1 MVAASNSRLTIMGR
15 SILHCAASMQ
25 RNGLVGG
32 VVADSKIPAE
42 VNTAGAL
49 IDWVTSRLDSSD
61 VFFGHGTD
69 NSRDEAAALVYH
81 VMQLDHDAGNRDY
94 GIRASPQDVAEIQAL
109 LDARIGKCIP
119 MPYLLNEAWFAGRNF
134 YVDQRALIPRSPLAE
149 LIVAG
154 FEPWLASK
162 ETGLA
167 LELGTGSGC
176 IAVACALALPHWK
189 IVATDISDS
198 ALEVARINIDRYD
211 LSARVQLLK
220 ADMFAG
226 VSGRF
231 DLIVSNP
238 PYVPA
243 AESGDLP
250 AEYAHEPPVALY
262 SGPDGLDSARRIL
275 QDARNHLNDKGLL
288 VLEVGEQ
295 RERLEAAFPLL
306 PLTWPEL
313 DRGGQGIA
321 VITAED
327 LAASLNDD

>member
-1 MVAASNSRLTIMGR
+1 MGR
-15 SILHCAASMQ
+15 SILHCAASVQ
-25 RNGLVGG
+25 RNELVGG
-32 VVADSKIPAE
+32 VMADSKIPAD

-49 IDWVTSRLDSSD
+49 INWVTARLDSSD

-69 NSRDEAAALVYH
+69 NSRDEAGALVYH
-81 VMQLDHDAGNRDY
+81 VMQLDHYAGNRDY
-94 GIRASPQDVAEIQAL
+94 GVRASPQALAEIQTL
-109 LDARIGKCIP
+109 LNTRIGKRIP
-119 MPYLLNEAWFAGRNF
+119 MPYLLNEAWFAGRSF

-154 FEPWLASK
+154 FKPWLAS
-162 ETGLA
+162 EDDGSA

-176 IAVACALALPHWK
+176 IAVACALALPRWK
-189 IVATDISDS
+189 IVATDISET
-198 ALEVARINIDRYD
+198 ALEVARINVDRYD
-211 LSARVQLLK
+211 LSARIRLLK

-243 AESGDLP
+243 AESDDLP
-250 AEYAHEPPVALY
+250 AEYGYEPPVALY

-295 RERLEAAFPLL
+295 RERLEAAFPRL

-313 DRGGQGIA
+313 DRGGRGIA

-327 LAASLNDD
+327 LSHSVGALVAGVNDD

>member
-1 MVAASNSRLTIMGR
+1 MGR
-15 SILHCAASMQ
+15 SILHCAASVQ
-25 RNGLVGG
+25 RNELDGG

-42 VNTAGAL
+42 VKTAGAL
-49 IDWVTSRLDSSD
+49 INWVTACLDSSD

-69 NSRDEAAALVYH
+69 NSRDEAGALVYH
-81 VMQLDHDAGNRDY
+81 VMQLDHCAGNRDY
-94 GIRASPQDVAEIQAL
+94 GVRASPQALAEIQTL
-109 LDARIGKCIP
+109 LDTRIGKRVP
-119 MPYLLNEAWFAGRNF
+119 MPYLLNEAWFAGRSF

-149 LIVAG
+149 LIVAC
-154 FEPWLASK
+154 FTPWLASVDD
-162 ETGLA
+162 GSA

-189 IVATDISDS
+189 IVATDISET
-198 ALEVARINIDRYD
+198 ALEVARINVDRYG
-211 LSARVQLLK
+211 LSARIQLLK

-243 AESGDLP
+243 AESDDLP
-250 AEYAHEPPVALY
+250 AEYGHEPPVALY

-275 QDARNHLNDKGLL
+275 QNARNHLNDKGLL

-295 RERLEAAFPLL
+295 RECLEAAFPRL

-313 DRGGQGIA
+313 DRGGRGIA

-327 LAASLNDD
+327 LGPSAGALVTGVNDD